1 MAFVVA
7 QRLIRCRSALAASI
21 AVLGGMGLFSSVA
34 AAQVGPN
41 QTVNFGQALVSNSC
55 SLTTTD
61 GSMAVRTNRSLITSD
76 VGEGGNYNGTLAAAT
91 VAATSNLTSTA
102 FVKVENPTLAGG
114 TQATTSQVRLGSS
127 GTWGT
132 SAQSNLGTDGAM
144 AATPMHVRFSTTNN
158 NSRFANGTYTA
169 TATVSCY
176 DGI

>member
-1 MAFVVA
+1 
-7 QRLIRCRSALAASI
+7 
-21 AVLGGMGLFSSVA
+21 
-34 AAQVGPN
+34 
-41 QTVNFGQALVSNSC
+41 
-55 SLTTTD
+55 
-61 GSMAVRTNRSLITSD
+61 
-76 VGEGGNYNGTLAAAT
+76 
-91 VAATSNLTSTA
+91 STA

>member
-1 MAFVVA
+1 
-7 QRLIRCRSALAASI
+7 
-21 AVLGGMGLFSSVA
+21 
-34 AAQVGPN
+34 
-41 QTVNFGQALVSNSC
+41 
-55 SLTTTD
+55 
-61 GSMAVRTNRSLITSD
+61 VRTNRSLITSD
-76 VGEGGNYNGTLAAAT
+76 VAEGGNYNGTLAAAT

-127 GTWGT
+127 GTWAT
-132 SAQSNLGTDGAM
+132 SAQTNLGTDGSM

-176 DGI
+176 DGL